1 MNSKTNGPMK
11 SILTTT
17 VTALFLLGACGSDAN
32 SATEAAEDVPA
43 ATDTAPTTVPEK
55 IEEAAPAEEAEEVS
69 ELDPMLEE
77 AVAGM
82 TVAWGSA
89 DGDLAWSFDSERCR
103 GGLAEAPEGFVDS
116 VVGWGTTYSGATATD
131 ITAVVDGDR
140 AVVTYDVYDGAGD
153 FIDTWRGQPWIFSDG
168 DWLRD
173 AC

>member
-1 MNSKTNGPMK
+1 MNLQNGPMK

-17 VTALFLLGACGSDAN
+17 VAALFLLSACGSDATPT
-32 SATEAAEDVPA
+32 AEAVEDVPVA
-43 ATDTAPTTVPEK
+43 EDTTTTTVPEK
-55 IEEAAPAEEAEEVS
+55 IEEAAPAEEADEVS
-69 ELDPMLEE
+69 ELDPALEE

-82 TVAWGSA
+82 AAAWGSG
-89 DGDLAWSFDSERCR
+89 DSDLAWSFDSERCR
-103 GGLAEAPEGFVDS
+103 GGLAEAPEGFVDA
-116 VVGWGTTYSGATATD
+116 VVGWGTTYSGAAATD

-153 FIDTWRGQPWIFSDG
+153 FIDTWNAQPFIFSDG